1 MLASIIESGFPDLC
15 HKLPITYFQFQKNLY
30 TVDSVIL
37 YKDCVVTKPKHKLES
52 ETDFHIF
59 VRGGGINIWGVLLL
73 ALAGAWWQRPERPRK
88 KFNKICFLGLHG
100 EI

>member
-1 MLASIIESGFPDLC
+1 MSTATP
-15 HKLPITYFQFQKNLY
+15 TYFFHVRNSNFKQPIWFLVSV
-30 TVDSVIL
+30 TVIL
-37 YKDCVVTKPKHKLES
+37 QKVHCSVRP

-59 VRGGGINIWGVLLL
+59 VLGWINIWGEGVLLL
-73 ALAGAWWQRPERPRK
+73 ALAGAWLQRPERPRK